1 MEGFTS
7 GMRILFVHNFYQQFG
22 GEDSVALAE
31 SKMLEE
37 RGQEIQVWSRH
48 NDEIKG
54 YSALQ
59 KAAFFPRTIYSH
71 PTIDSVKEAVR
82 KFKPHVAYLHNIYP
96 LISPSIY
103 DALREEKVPS
113 VQVLHD
119 LRPFCSNGWFYINGK
134 VCEKCKTGNHI
145 HAALNKCYRDSY
157 PLSALYAATMQY
169 NRWNGLFDKVNAFIC
184 LTDFFKQKAV
194 EAGVP
199 EGKIFVRPNCI
210 TAPVWDA
217 PAKVEDY
224 AVYVG
229 RLSSEKGVQTLLRAF
244 QQLPEVPLKIVG
256 TGPLEGELKAFAEQN
271 GLRNVEFAGFKS
283 GDDKWDLVRGA
294 RFAVVS
300 SEWYENFPISVLE
313 YYAAFKPV
321 VASRIGGL
329 PYIIEEGKTG
339 YLYEAGNAADMAATI
354 RKMIA
359 DPARA
364 AEMGAR
370 GRKLVETR
378 YGPEESYNNL
388 MQILEQVI
396 AQ

>member
-1 MEGFTS
+1 
-7 GMRILFVHNFYQQFG
+7 
-22 GEDSVALAE
+22 
-31 SKMLEE
+31 
-37 RGQEIQVWSRH
+37 
-48 NDEIKG
+48 
-54 YSALQ
+54 
-59 KAAFFPRTIYSH
+59 
-71 PTIDSVKEAVR
+71 
-82 KFKPHVAYLHNIYP
+82 
-96 LISPSIY
+96 
-103 DALREEKVPS
+103 
-113 VQVLHD
+113 
-119 LRPFCSNGWFYINGK
+119 
-134 VCEKCKTGNHI
+134 
-145 HAALNKCYRDSY
+145 
-157 PLSALYAATMQY
+157 
-169 NRWNGLFDKVNAFIC
+169 
-184 LTDFFKQKAV
+184 
-194 EAGVP
+194 
-199 EGKIFVRPNCI
+199 
-210 TAPVWDA
+210 
-217 PAKVEDY
+217 
-224 AVYVG
+224 VG